1 MPATLLSHQALVLPL
16 KLRWPHRFSGLALCI
31 GSMVPDL
38 EFIGRMADDWIFS
51 HTLTAQLWFTPPV
64 TLLLVWLLAEVM
76 LPALLPLV
84 RDVQWLRLHDL
95 AALRAP
101 RGVREWTVAACSALI
116 GGVSHVLLDAITH
129 GNHSGWLVPFLPALR
144 TLVPHVSGRVPLHDA
159 LQFWLTLVFGAASL
173 AMWRTIVTQ
182 RLLWR
187 WRFRA
192 ISELPR
198 MPLAAGHRLLA
209 WCVLA
214 AAPGALVGRALH
226 VQATGKALTAAVA
239 FGMIDFA
246 FLALLLAALYL
257 RRREARPWRLGG
269 TGVHHALGHPDDL
282 GVPPVR
288 PLAA

>member
-1 MPATLLSHQALVLPL
+1 
-16 KLRWPHRFSGLALCI
+16 
-31 GSMVPDL
+31 
-38 EFIGRMADDWIFS
+38 
-51 HTLTAQLWFTPPV
+51 
-64 TLLLVWLLAEVM
+64 
-76 LPALLPLV
+76 
-84 RDVQWLRLHDL
+84 
-95 AALRAP
+95 
-101 RGVREWTVAACSALI
+101 
-116 GGVSHVLLDAITH
+116 
-129 GNHSGWLVPFLPALR
+129 
-144 TLVPHVSGRVPLHDA
+144 
-159 LQFWLTLVFGAASL
+159 
-173 AMWRTIVTQ
+173 
-182 RLLWR
+182 
-187 WRFRA
+187 
-192 ISELPR
+192 